1 MRISVIDKLYPKP
14 KDGTNGKDG
23 NASRVR
29 YALSK
34 YSETGNNLTAPSDIE
49 APVVESTDTTTGI
62 VTYSSWGGWTLE
74 MTKPTTEKPYVWAA
88 SYVLKSTAS
97 EYKVALVSSD
107 PIHYTRVN
115 GQDGAD
121 GAWTEFKY
129 NISNHPYSDN
139 VNTPPTAL
147 AYSEWQDKPIATTV
161 LAPYLWMRIQKYKDA
176 KTKDGSPTYV
186 RLTGDTGA
194 QGAPGAQGKLGPIAF
209 FAGAYDSTKSYTRT
223 DELVPIVYNGGSYYY
238 PKENGTLTGSEPSST
253 NTAWTMAQSFDI
265 VIAKMVMATFGQIA
279 SAIFSGDW
287 MFSQRGREY
296 DTTKNAFTYN
306 YDYKNFDPTTYTESD
321 DRDWRP
327 MVAIDFKEGIMR
339 AINMIAEGGTF
350 KDIDVSGKIT
360 ANLFYSKTKTVT
372 FSDSNPEYV
381 IDPVSDPATT
391 FFVNEPKTY
400 KSGFFFRLPK
410 ASNYD
415 GLEITIFCKH
425 QYADTRISVGTHNV
439 FVGCKDSTDHF
450 YVKQNV
456 SNCVGI
462 TASSFKDVSTSVGVE
477 NIDAN
482 FTDFIGTTVKIQMN
496 NLVRFKSIGGA
507 WYAIEGIFTGE

>member
-161 LAPYLWMRIQKYKDA
+161 IAPYLWMRIQKYKDA

-279 SAIFSGDW
+279 SAIFSGDY
-287 MFSQRGREY
+287 MFSQYGLDANDNETSDYQKFNGNPEAHEQEPFSPYFWINFLTGEMGAMKARIEGNFISEDKVHMNKIELNAKKGYVKLYGPDYVDDY
-296 DTTKNAFTYN
+296 DRTMPGANAKQIELASLEFTEDADGLFRYVELN
-306 YDYKNFDPTTYTESD
+306 LNMNGKEMSLD
-321 DRDWRP
+321 
-327 MVAIDFKEGIMR
+327 AEGIWVG
-339 AINMIAEGGTF
+339 ESGTGY
-350 KDIDVSGKIT
+350 KILYRDLWTLITNSGI
-360 ANLFYSKTKTVT
+360 
-372 FSDSNPEYV
+372 
-381 IDPVSDPATT
+381 
-391 FFVNEPKTY
+391 Y
-400 KSGFFFRLPK
+400 K
-410 ASNYD
+410 
-415 GLEITIFCKH
+415 
-425 QYADTRISVGTHNV
+425 
-439 FVGCKDSTDHF
+439 
-450 YVKQNV
+450 
-456 SNCVGI
+456 
-462 TASSFKDVSTSVGVE
+462 
-477 NIDAN
+477 
-482 FTDFIGTTVKIQMN
+482 
-496 NLVRFKSIGGA
+496 
-507 WYAIEGIFTGE
+507 

>member
-1 MRISVIDKLYPKP
+1 MYAKKGDKTISYPGTWAMKCP
-14 KDGTNGKDG
+14 DGIEETAMSDLTDGGKEIVFTVKADAEPYGEISFYVGFDNSNYQVKIPVKTVSDG
-23 NASRVR
+23 IQGP
-29 YALSK
+29 
-34 YSETGNNLTAPSDIE
+34 TG
-49 APVVESTDTTTGI
+49 
-62 VTYSSWGGWTLE
+62 
-74 MTKPTTEKPYVWAA
+74 
-88 SYVLKSTAS
+88 
-97 EYKVALVSSD
+97 
-107 PIHYTRVN
+107 
-115 GQDGAD
+115 
-121 GAWTEFKY
+121 
-129 NISNHPYSDN
+129 
-139 VNTPPTAL
+139 
-147 AYSEWQDKPIATTV
+147 
-161 LAPYLWMRIQKYKDA
+161 
-176 KTKDGSPTYV
+176 KT
-186 RLTGDTGA
+186 
-194 QGAPGAQGKLGPIAF
+194 GPIAF
-209 FAGAYDSTKSYTRT
+209 FSGAYDTTKSYTRT
-223 DELVPIVYNGGSYYY
+223 EDLVPVVYSGGAYYY
-238 PKENGTLTGSEPSST
+238 PKAVGTLTGSEPSATST
-253 NTAWTMAQSFDI
+253 DWSMAQNFDL
-265 VIAKMVMATFGQIA
+265 VIAKMVMAQFGQIA
-279 SAIFSGDW
+279 SAIFSGDL
-287 MFSQRGREY
+287 MFSQRGRMF
-296 DTTKNAFTYN
+296 DTTKNAFTYS

-327 MVAIDFKEGIMR
+327 MVAIDFKEGILR

-391 FFVNEPKTY
+391 FFVNEPITY

-425 QYADTRISVGTHNV
+425 QYADTRISVDTHNV